1 MKYLK
6 KHYRF
11 ISEEK
16 SIGVKLDHPKDHIS
30 ITESLDNK
38 DMTTQIIETM
48 LDFIEEGYLVKF
60 MSDLSSHSG
69 GGGTFVYRNANF
81 LSLTYQELLDNPEL
95 FVPQTTTSSGILVSH
110 FSIRFLPN
118 QKFKN
123 YRDFVKICDEMQVTI
138 DKLAD
143 LDWSFAK
150 FEVGTFGEQRREGS
164 PESEI
169 GLINFKFTKKQVKGE
184 NKFSLEEFKKSFSK
198 QTGLYVTAAKDY
210 DRLVTVEFDSIA
222 YDGELPRDIEK
233 RFEKVIELYGFATY
247 DYRWPQKEVDFYWNE
262 D

>member
-16 SIGVKLDHPKDHIS
+16 PMGVKPDHPKDRKS
-30 ITESLDNK
+30 ITEGLDNK

-60 MSDLSSHSG
+60 MSDLSSHS
-69 GGGTFVYRNANF
+69 NI
-81 LSLTYQELLDNPEL
+81 SMTYGELLDNPEL
-95 FVPQTTTSSGILVSH
+95 FVPQTTTSSGVLVSQ

-123 YRDFVKICDEMQVTI
+123 YADFVKICDEMQVTI
-138 DKLAD
+138 AKLAD

-150 FEVGTFGEQRREGS
+150 FEVGTFSEKRRDGS

-184 NKFSLEEFKKSFSK
+184 NKFSLEEFKTRFSS
-198 QTGLYVTAAKDY
+198 QTGLYVTGAKDY
-210 DRLVTVEFDSIA
+210 GQLVTVEFDSIA
-222 YDGELPRDIEK
+222 YDGELSRDIE
-233 RFEKVIELYGFATY
+233 RGFEKVIELYGFASY